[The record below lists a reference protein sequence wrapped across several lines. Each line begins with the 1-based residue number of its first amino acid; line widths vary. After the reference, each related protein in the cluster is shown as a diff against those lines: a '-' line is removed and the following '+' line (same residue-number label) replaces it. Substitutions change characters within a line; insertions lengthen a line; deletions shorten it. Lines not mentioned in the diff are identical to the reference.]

1 MFLFW
6 GSFWFFRED
15 WNLAVLPYRGGIH
28 GHKFTPMLFPELVQI
43 ECSGCWKIILSYFW
57 YSNSPFVLLI
67 AVVKQKRTTEMSF
80 VSSISIGPSHPI
92 SEIVTSHIYRLKK
105 TRIRNEGDRKL
116 CVFFNQERVKWL
128 ISCHSEVYRR
138 SWNVLKIGPSHPFL
152 WYFYYNLDDATRSFI
167 SCCFMFNQHR

>member
-6 GSFWFFRED
+6 GSFWFFRGD
-15 WNLAVLPYRGGIH
+15 WNLAILPYRGGIH
-28 GHKFTPMLFPELVQI
+28 GHKFTPMLFQELVQI

-80 VSSISIGPSHPI
+80 ASSISIGPSHPI

-116 CVFFNQERVKWL
+116 CFFLIKRESSGWL
-128 ISCHSEVYRR
+128 VATVRY
-138 SWNVLKIGPSHPFL
+138 IGDHEM
-152 WYFYYNLDDATRSFI
+152 Y
-167 SCCFMFNQHR
+167 